1 VSNLNDFEPRVGIQ
15 AGLEPVL
22 LTVDETASLLRISRN
37 LAYELIAQNRLP
49 HIRLGRRILVPRR
62 GLETWIAEEASLPQT
77 SSSVV
82 SFPPQR
88 Y

>member
-1 VSNLNDFEPRVGIQ
+1 MAIDGEVTQSAQGVGP
-15 AGLEPVL
+15 LL
-22 LTVDETASLLRISRN
+22 LTVSEAAGLLRISRN

-49 HIRLGRRILVPRR
+49 HIRLGRRILVPRH
-62 GLETWIAEEASLPQT
+62 GLVEWITRDSALPQT
-77 SSSVV
+77 PTTVV

>member
-1 VSNLNDFEPRVGIQ
+1 MATHDTEFEP
-15 AGLEPVL
+15 LL
-22 LTVDETASLLRISRN
+22 LTVDETARLLRISRN
-37 LAYELIAQNRLP
+37 LTYELIAHNRVP

-62 GLETWIAEEASLPQT
+62 GLETWIATGTALPQT
-77 SSSVV
+77 PPAVV